1 MGPGSEYVIIL
12 NDPRLREG
20 LVKMHERRSL
30 SRQKPSG
37 SLRLRLHVVHV
48 LRGLASRVGRSAH
61 AWNATGPSRPAT
73 IE

>member
-12 NDPRLREG
+12 NDPQLREG
-20 LVKMHERRSL
+20 LVKMYERRSL

-37 SLRLRLHVVHV
+37 SVRPRLDVVHV
-48 LRGLASRVGRSAH
+48 LRGLASRIERSAH
-61 AWNATGPSRPAT
+61 AWDATGPSQPAT